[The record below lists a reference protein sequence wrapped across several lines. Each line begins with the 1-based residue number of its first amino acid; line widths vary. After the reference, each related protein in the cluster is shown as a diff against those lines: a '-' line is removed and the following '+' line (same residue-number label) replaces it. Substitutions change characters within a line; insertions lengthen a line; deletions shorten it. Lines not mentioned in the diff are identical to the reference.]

1 MELPQVYPQRPC
13 VCVCVQIKKFALECV
28 SCYWAWGEMRKI
40 HKHNK
45 IDALFPQ
52 DSIVI
57 AIHRWAPMEGVLK
70 LHTPNGNYSSSFSFS
85 LLFSSLVN
93 FNLESS
99 TSLYDKVEW
108 KPTGTEIDVNLAVS
122 LSVSVI
128 TTTSYLSGTILMLI
142 FSMSDNTIR

>member
-1 MELPQVYPQRPC
+1 MELPQVYPQC
-13 VCVCVQIKKFALECV
+13 LCVCVQIKKFALECV
-28 SCYWAWGEMRKI
+28 SGYWAWGEMRKDE
-40 HKHNK
+40 

-52 DSIVI
+52 DLIVI
-57 AIHRWAPMEGVLK
+57 AIHRWAPMERVLK
-70 LHTPNGNYSSSFSFS
+70 LHIPNGNYSSSFSFS
-85 LLFSSLVN
+85 LLFSSLAN
-93 FNLESS
+93 FNLERS

-108 KPTGTEIDVNLAVS
+108 KPTSTETDVNLAVS